1 MIKDIQEINFP
12 SYATLNNAT
21 VTLQDMG
28 EKTITATIKIDGDIV
43 PDFSTP
49 WELKFRGESY
59 VMPLREPQGSKE
71 NTSLNSTFEL
81 TFYHKAIYELKRYFF
96 CTMQPLDSGTAVAD
110 KYLASVSLNLKD
122 FVTLFNQVLDYYYNG
137 TITAELNPEWAYAI
151 EPTNIEISNS
161 YIWDVL
167 IKLYDLYA
175 VRWQID
181 TVGEN
186 YIIRIGYNTLNSTH
200 VFKYG
205 FEGGLLRLERSIQDD
220 NIRNQLIGR
229 GGSKNLP
236 YRYFKR
242 KDESQPSFQADPDW
256 IPELQN
262 IYFAEL
268 RGKAFREYVQGWK
281 TNKNRQLTDSEG
293 NPILDDDGNPLKKET
308 FNPAGKGAAYL
319 RGALDAKFNPIEYV
333 SNTSSID
340 KYGILFGGLKN
351 NEDIYPTIQGVEIAG
366 IGRVDEVVDVEQVT
380 NDDVYSTVRYDSV
393 VSYFTE
399 KIATTQSI
407 EGNTTSVI
415 VVKTQPFTVPEGT
428 TIDIL
433 PEQKHITAYDTN
445 GKQIDTSG
453 CIVSENINGKVISQ
467 VTHEEHGLM
476 AIEAGTY
483 VAEFSVSVE
492 NTDKYQITI
501 NLEIA
506 PVRMISTNKVI
517 ERWGNTFDIW
527 VKNIWQTTKQDDETD
542 DEYARRVWGP
552 ILGDRDG
559 NEAKVVFS
567 SGNLSTSED
576 YEFTIQKGGVHYDT
590 SKTIHAKDEQGNTL
604 EQTYQSEWR
613 ITLGKSDA
621 DLDSI
626 GLYVPSTKRNG
637 QAGDYFFFT
646 GIDLP
651 HQYVLW
657 AETRLDDYKTDE
669 LNKVCDVAP
678 TFSIKFDMIRLTQ
691 RNVPI
696 TDEKQRIA
704 LEQLGVLKKEDTGD
718 FLLETSGLIRLVDL
732 LHPGN
737 AIKLADQR
745 FIGTD
750 AQEFYIK
757 SMTFTYAEPSSESP
771 GLYPEIEMT
780 ISDSY
785 ESTQST
791 VATIQSDV
799 EAIQK
804 QVGSISNIEQII
816 RRVGDKLYLRKDG
829 VEDLSKS
836 PTQFVSKIT
845 SDDFQQGFIGG
856 NGWGIYRDE
865 NNNTI
870 FEMDKLIARQTFE
883 VSNFVINQISV
894 QGGKIVESAA
904 SMEISNVIV
913 DSDGNYECHFDQK
926 KGSVAN
932 LFADGDVA
940 MCERFMPNLTQ
951 LKFYKRKVL
960 SIGVDY
966 VVLSSLV
973 SETNGSGIPEVG
985 DVICQFGNY
994 TNTDRQYAI
1003 VRDVIGGGYERFLEG
1018 LNSVNSNGTE
1028 YYFAGRQTGAYNNK
1042 ARWFIGNSDSFV
1054 EYKDDKL
1061 TIKGDLDVA
1070 SQIGGVGIQDFG
1082 INYAIGTFEPFK
1094 KLDRELKGSN
1104 NLYSVRGLKSGLT
1117 VTVSFDCE
1125 TTLAFISSPI
1135 LNGYAQIKFDSAYGN
1150 LLLSDK
1156 ITKSGHY
1163 SKTVNLPS
1171 GITETTE
1178 GIVVLNAMHFGTM
1191 TQSDD
1196 YYIKISN
1203 FKVELGGNETK
1214 WTFSPND
1221 PALIQARVSSLDYLK
1236 NAMHEDTTISNGLI
1250 QSAIIRL
1257 GYHENQTDSEGNT
1270 QRVFIPQSGVNG
1282 IPQANTPGRGIAFWG
1297 GGDCIDRA
1305 LDEVNGAMFGVRM
1318 DGTAYASGNVIRFEQ
1333 DHIMVG
1339 DNMRLSEDKMEILD
1353 ENGLASVKITNTTV
1367 PESVSDSGQTQ
1378 VSQTYTGGQSYHC
1391 YYNNNGTELFYDN
1404 GSIISGDFA
1413 SNTFPRNVSIWLNQL
1428 SIRFGNPIPSE
1439 LAIKT
1444 FILFELFGKD
1454 NVLLYKKTLNFRYPG
1469 ASTTD
1474 YIVLAE
1480 DGATKINLY
1489 NLDLP
1494 SNTPISFKLS
1504 LLPVT
1509 PTYSFDNSQ
1518 EAIIQAKMS
1527 IIGRNLYENNTLI
1540 GTDGILSMQNNGYL
1554 LKNNNSFTT
1563 IFNPYGLKV
1572 DNTGIYR
1579 TKDGGKTWT
1588 EL

>member
-12 SYATLNNAT
+12 SYATLSNAT
-21 VTLQDMG
+21 ASLQDMG
-28 EKTITATIKIDGDIV
+28 EKTITASVKIDGDIV

-49 WELKFRGESY
+49 WELKFRGERY

-96 CTMQPLDSGTAVAD
+96 CTMQPIDSGTAVAD

-122 FVTLFNQVLDYYYNG
+122 FVTLFNQVLNYYYNG

-181 TVGEN
+181 TVGDN
-186 YIIRIGYNTLNSTH
+186 YVIRIGYNTLNSTH

-268 RGKAFREYVQGWK
+268 RGKVFREYVQGWK
-281 TNKNRQLTDSEG
+281 TNKNRQLTDSDG
-293 NPILDDDGNPLKKET
+293 NPILDDDGNPLKKDP
-308 FNPAGKGAAYL
+308 FNPTGKSTAYL
-319 RGALDAKFNPIEYV
+319 KGALDTKFNPIEYV
-333 SNTSSID
+333 SNTSSIN
-340 KYGILFGGLKN
+340 KYGILFGGLEN
-351 NEDIYPTIQGVEIAG
+351 NEDIYPTIQGVEIDG

-399 KIATTQSI
+399 KMATTQSI
-407 EGNTTSVI
+407 EGNTTAI
-415 VVKTQPFTVPEGT
+415 VTVKTQPFTVPEGT
-428 TIDIL
+428 TIDII

-467 VTHEEHGLM
+467 VTHEEYGLM
-476 AIEAGTY
+476 AIGAGTY
-483 VAEFSVSVE
+483 VAEFNVSIE
-492 NTDKYQITI
+492 NTDKHQITVS
-501 NLEIA
+501 LEVA
-506 PVRMISTNKVI
+506 PVRIISTNKVI
-517 ERWGNTFDIW
+517 ERWGNTFDVW
-527 VKNIWQTTKQDDETD
+527 VKNIWQTSKQTDETD

-590 SKTIHAKDEQGNTL
+590 SKTIHLKDEQGNTL
-604 EQTYQSEWR
+604 EETYQSEWR

-621 DLDSI
+621 DLDST
-626 GLYVPSTKRNG
+626 GLYVPSTRRNG

-657 AETRLDDYKTDE
+657 AEKRLDDYKTDE
-669 LNKVCDVAP
+669 LNKVSEVAP
-678 TFSIKFDMIRLTQ
+678 TFSIKFDMIRLMQ
-691 RNVPI
+691 RNIPI

-745 FIGTD
+745 FIGND

-791 VATIQSDV
+791 VAEIQSDV

-804 QVGSISNIEQII
+804 QVGSISNIEQIV
-816 RRVGDKLYLRKDG
+816 RRIGDKLYLRKDG

-904 SMEISNVIV
+904 SMEISNVVI

-932 LFADGDVA
+932 LFAEGDVA

-966 VVLSSLV
+966 VVLSSHV

-1028 YYFAGRQTGAYNNK
+1028 YYFAGRQTGAYNK

-1054 EYKDDKL
+1054 EYKNNKL

-1082 INYAIGTFEPFK
+1082 INYAIGTFDAFK
-1094 KLDRELKGSN
+1094 KLDRELKSSN
-1104 NLYSVRGLKSGLT
+1104 DLYSVRGLKSGLT
-1117 VTVSFDCE
+1117 VTVSFDCK

-1135 LNGYAQIKFDSAYGN
+1135 LNGYAQLKFNSAYGN

-1178 GIVVLNAMHFGTM
+1178 GIVVLNAAGLGVIVDSNEH
-1191 TQSDD
+1191 
-1196 YYIKISN
+1196 YIKISN

-1221 PALIQARVSSLDYLK
+1221 PALIQSRVSSLDYLK
-1236 NAMHEDTTISNGLI
+1236 NAMQEDTTISNGLI

-1270 QRVFIPQSGVNG
+1270 QRVFVPQSGVNG
-1282 IPQANTPGRGIAFWG
+1282 IPQTNTPGRGIAFWG

-1353 ENGLASVKITNTTV
+1353 ENGLASVTVTNTTV
-1367 PESVSDSGQTQ
+1367 PESISDSGQTQ
-1378 VSQTYTGGQSYHC
+1378 ESQSYSYSGEPKYC
-1391 YYNNNGTELFYDN
+1391 YYNDTEIYYDSDGIINGE
-1404 GSIISGDFA
+1404 FA
-1413 SNTFPRNVSIWLNQL
+1413 SKTFPRNVSIWLNGL
-1428 SIRFGNPIPSE
+1428 SIRFGKPIPTE
-1439 LAIKT
+1439 VAIKT
-1444 FILFELFGKD
+1444 FIHFELFD
-1454 NVLLYKKTLNFRYPG
+1454 KTGSRIYEKILNFRYPG
-1469 ASTTD
+1469 STETD
-1474 YIVLAE
+1474 YIALAE

-1489 NLDLP
+1489 NLNLP

-1504 LLPVT
+1504 ILPT
-1509 PTYSFDNSQ
+1509 TETYDFPNSTD
-1518 EAIIQAKMS
+1518 AYIQATMQ

-1540 GTDGILSMQNNGYL
+1540 GTDGILSMQSNGYM

-1563 IFNPYGLKV
+1563 IFNPYGIKV
-1572 DNTGIYR
+1572 DNTGIWT
-1579 TKDGGKTWT
+1579 TKDGGKTWSAMI
-1588 EL
+1588 

>member
-1 MIKDIQEINFP
+1 MIKDIQEVNFP
-12 SYATLNNAT
+12 SYATLNNA
-21 VTLQDMG
+21 VVSLQDMG

-49 WELKFRGESY
+49 WEVRFRGESFI
-59 VMPLREPQGSKE
+59 MPLREPQGSKE

-81 TFYHKAIYELKRYFF
+81 TFYHKAIYELKRHFF

-122 FVTLFNQVLDYYYNG
+122 FVTLFNQVLGYYYNG

-205 FEGGLLRLERSIQDD
+205 FEGGLLRLERSIQDE

-281 TNKNRQLTDSEG
+281 TNKNRQLTDSGG

-308 FNPAGKGAAYL
+308 FNPAGKGASYL
-319 RGALDAKFNPIEYV
+319 RGALDTKFNPVEYV

-340 KYGILFGGLKN
+340 KYGILFGGLEN

-428 TIDIL
+428 TIDII
-433 PEQKHITAYDTN
+433 PEQKHITAYDTS
-445 GKQIDTSG
+445 GKKIDTSG

-476 AIEAGTY
+476 AIGAGTY

-506 PVRMISTNKVI
+506 PVRIISTNKVI

-527 VKNIWQTTKQDDETD
+527 IKNIWQTAKQDGETD

-552 ILGDRDG
+552 ILGNRDG

-590 SKTIHAKDEQGNTL
+590 SKAIHAKDEQGNTL

-637 QAGDYFFFT
+637 RAGDYFFFT

-657 AETRLDDYKTDE
+657 AEKRLDDYKTDE
-669 LNKVCDVAP
+669 LNKICEVAP
-678 TFSIKFDMIRLTQ
+678 TFSIKFDMIRLTR

-737 AIKLADQR
+737 AIKLADKR

-757 SMTFTYAEPSSESP
+757 SMTFTYAEPSSESA

-785 ESTQST
+785 ESTQSA
-791 VATIQSDV
+791 VATIQSEVD
-799 EAIQK
+799 AIQK
-804 QVGSISNIEQII
+804 QIGSISNVEQIV
-816 RRVGDKLYLRKDG
+816 RRIGDKLYLRKDG
-829 VEDLSKS
+829 IEDISQS
-836 PTQFVSKIT
+836 PTQFVSKLT

-856 NGWGIYRDE
+856 NGWGIYRDDD
-865 NNNTI
+865 NNTV
-870 FEMDKLIARQTFE
+870 FEMDKIIARQTLE

-904 SMEISNVIV
+904 AMEISNVII
-913 DSDGNYECHFDQK
+913 DQDGNYECHFDQR

-932 LFADGDVA
+932 LFVEGDIA

-966 VVLSSLV
+966 VVLSTHA
-973 SETNGSGIPEVG
+973 SEVNGSGIPEVG

-994 TNTDRQYAI
+994 TNTSRQYAI

-1028 YYFAGRQTGAYNNK
+1028 YYFVGRQIGSYNNK
-1042 ARWFIGNSDSFV
+1042 ARWFIGNEDSFAKF
-1054 EYKDDKL
+1054 EDGKL
-1061 TIKGDLDVA
+1061 TIKGDLSVE
-1070 SQIGGVGIQDFG
+1070 SKIGGVGIEDYG
-1082 INYAIGTFEPFK
+1082 INYAIGTFEPYK
-1094 KLDRELKGSN
+1094 KLDSELSN
-1104 NLYSVRGLKSGLT
+1104 TNNVYPIRGLKGGVS

-1125 TTLAFISSPI
+1125 CTLSFIVSEL
-1135 LNGYAQIKFDSAYGN
+1135 LNGYAQLKFNTAYGG
-1150 LLLSDK
+1150 LLISDK
-1156 ITKSGHY
+1156 ITTSGHY
-1163 SKTVNLPS
+1163 SKTLTLPS
-1171 GITETTE
+1171 NITETTE
-1178 GIVVLNAMHFGTM
+1178 GIIQLTGLGYMIQTGSSH
-1191 TQSDD
+1191 
-1196 YYIKISN
+1196 YIKISN
-1203 FKVELGGNETK
+1203 LKVELGGNETK

-1221 PALIQARVSSLDYLK
+1221 PAVLQARVSSLDYLK
-1236 NAMHEDTTISNGLI
+1236 NAMREDTTITNGII

-1257 GYHENQTDSEGNT
+1257 GYHEYQKDSEGNT
-1270 QRVFIPQSGVNG
+1270 QKVFIPQSGVNG
-1282 IPQANTPGRGIAFWG
+1282 IPQTNALGKGLAFWG
-1297 GGDCIDRA
+1297 GGDCVDRA
-1305 LDEVNGAMFGVRM
+1305 LDAVNGALFGVRM

-1333 DHIMVG
+1333 DHILVG
-1339 DNMRLSEDKMEILD
+1339 DSMRLSEDKMEILN
-1353 ENGLASVKITNTTV
+1353 ENGLASVMITNKTV

-1378 VSQTYTGGQSYHC
+1378 VNQTYTGSQSYHC

-1428 SIRFGNPIPSE
+1428 SIRFGKPIPSE

-1454 NVLLYKKTLNFRYPG
+1454 DVLLYKKTLTFRYPS

-1474 YIVLAE
+1474 HIVLAE
-1480 DGATKINLY
+1480 DGATKINIY

-1509 PTYSFDNSQ
+1509 PTYAFDNSQ